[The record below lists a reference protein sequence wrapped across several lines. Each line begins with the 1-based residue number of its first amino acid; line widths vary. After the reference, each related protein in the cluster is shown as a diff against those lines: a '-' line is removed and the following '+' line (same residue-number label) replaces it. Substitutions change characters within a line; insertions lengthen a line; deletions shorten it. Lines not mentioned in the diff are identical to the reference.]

1 MTRKEQTELFYLKNA
16 RIKHKALQA
25 HLNTLNEIIFWNNL
39 GKLYLDAGLIREAE
53 YYVDMAHDALYA
65 MH

>member
-16 RIKHKALQA
+16 SIKHKALQA
-25 HLNTLNEIIFWNNL
+25 HINALNEIIFWNDL

>member
-16 RIKHKALQA
+16 RIKRKVLQA
-25 HLNTLNEIIFWNNL
+25 HINTLNEIIFWNDL

>member
-16 RIKHKALQA
+16 RIKLKALQA
-25 HLNTLNEIIFWNNL
+25 HINTLNEIIFWNNL

>member
-1 MTRKEQTELFYLKNA
+1 MTLAEQTELFYLKTA
-16 RIKHKALQA
+16 SIKHKALQA
-25 HLNTLNEIIFWNNL
+25 HINTLNEIIFWNDL

>member
-1 MTRKEQTELFYLKNA
+1 MTRKEQTKLFYLKNA
-16 RIKHKALQA
+16 RIKRKAIQA
-25 HLNTLNEIIFWNNL
+25 HINTLNEIIFWNDL

-53 YYVDMAHDALYA
+53 YYVDMVHDILYA

>member
-1 MTRKEQTELFYLKNA
+1 MTLAEQTELFYLKNA
-16 RIKHKALQA
+16 RIKQKALQA
-25 HLNTLNEIIFWNNL
+25 HINTLNEIIFWNDL

>member
-1 MTRKEQTELFYLKNA
+1 MTRSEQTELFYLKND
-16 RIKHKALQA
+16 RIKHKTLQA
-25 HLNTLNEIIFWNNL
+25 HINTLNEIIFWNNL